1 MMIKGSLHWARNLM
15 HILTHLYVHF
25 LKCCLCLCF
34 CVAEV
39 ATGTLLDLAEGA
51 NVALVHSGTKQTE
64 SDPFMVHNHATEN
77 NNTVWVRQELGWS
90 VSFSCL
96 GSIRWKVKNAMQEP
110 LIN

>member
-1 MMIKGSLHWARNLM
+1 M
-15 HILTHLYVHF
+15 HLCVF
-25 LKCCLCLCF
+25 LSKWLLVCLLCIT
-34 CVAEV
+34 EV

-77 NNTVWVRQELGWS
+77 NNTVWVRQESGWS
-90 VSFSCL
+90 VGFSCS
-96 GSIRWKVKNAMQEP
+96 GSIRWEDKNAMQKT

>member
-1 MMIKGSLHWARNLM
+1 MLL
-15 HILTHLYVHF
+15 V
-25 LKCCLCLCF
+25 CF
-34 CVAEV
+34 CITEV

-64 SDPFMVHNHATEN
+64 SDPFMVHNHTTEN
-77 NNTVWVRQELGWS
+77 NNTVWVRQESAWS

-96 GSIRWKVKNAMQEP
+96 GLIRWEDKNGVQET